1 MASDPKGKGKIF
13 LRTLLEKAPRS
24 SPPVEAGPSPRAI
37 PLSYEITEDEIEDA
51 LLRTA
56 STTPREDIVTTTVI
70 KAGWLALKSRVTILY
85 RASLRLEYY
94 PKAFKRSRTVM
105 IPKPRKRDLTNI
117 SL

>member
-56 STTPREDIVTTTVI
+56 STTPGEDMVTTTVI
-70 KAGWLALKSRVTILY
+70 RAG
-85 RASLRLEYY
+85 
-94 PKAFKRSRTVM
+94 
-105 IPKPRKRDLTNI
+105 
-117 SL
+117 